1 MKEKQCAQ
9 CGGAF
14 VAKSP
19 FRIYCSKSCRQ
30 KAYNRRN
37 RYKRVL
43 AARHY
48 YQKEKDRC
56 WFCGST
62 ESLENHHVR
71 YVDDLSEVIVA
82 CRGCHK
88 KIHTIISRRVYVRS
102 CHYVGSRLSSSA
114 VESRSTSE
122 S

>member
-14 VAKSP
+14 VPKSP

-30 KAYNRRN
+30 KVYNRRN
-37 RYKRVL
+37 RHKRVL

-56 WFCGST
+56 WFCDST
-62 ESLENHHVR
+62 EDLENHHVR
-71 YVDDLSEVIVA
+71 YVDDLSEIIVT
-82 CRGCHK
+82 CRKCHK
-88 KIHTIISRRVYVRS
+88 KLHTIISKRTRNPLDVD
-102 CHYVGSRLSSSA
+102 GASA
-114 VESRSTSE
+114 RAVDVA
-122 S
+122 